1 MPLPPPTSPRKPIHT
16 RTIVCNGYRRDD
28 GLWDIEGHLVDT
40 KAYTFENAWRGTM
53 TPGTPVH
60 EMWLRLTIDDEF
72 LVHDVAAST
81 DNSPFEICPAVV
93 PKFRELVG
101 LRIAKGWRK
110 DVRARLGGAQGC
122 THLVELALGALATA
136 AVQTIFPVRALENP
150 ELDRRAKPGH
160 LDTCHALVSDGP
172 VVRQHWPLHYT
183 GPR

>member
-1 MPLPPPTSPRKPIHT
+1 MPLTPPTARQHLHT
-16 RTIVCNGYRRDD
+16 RSIDMRGYQRDD
-28 GLWDIEGHLVDT
+28 GMFDIEAHLEDT
-40 KAYTFENAWRGTM
+40 KTYAFGNFDRGQIQ
-53 TPGTPVH
+53 PGEALH
-60 EMWLRLTIDDEF
+60 GMWLRLTIDDEF

-110 DVRARLGGAQGC
+110 DVRARLGGVHGC

-150 ELDRRAKPGH
+150 ERDRRAKPGH
-160 LDTCHALVSDGP
+160 LDTCH
-172 VVRQHWPLHYT
+172 R
-183 GPR
+183 